1 MDVTALVLYA
11 AMGLPA
17 LAIGFAMRRRPRLDL
32 LGNPDPAKLGDPAG
46 YSRSSGNLLLA
57 FGSFSLAFGL
67 AFAFAPTRYAP
78 YLMIVLIVAD
88 GVFVAAGA
96 RIYYLR
102 RTRAPRDR

>member
-32 LGNPDPAKLGDPAG
+32 LGNPDPAKLADPAG

-57 FGSFSLAFGL
+57 FGSFSLAFGI
-67 AFAFAPTRYAP
+67 AFAFAPVRFAS
-78 YLMIVLIVAD
+78 YLMIALIVAD
-88 GVFVAAGA
+88 GAFVAAGA

-102 RTRAPRDR
+102 GTRERRER